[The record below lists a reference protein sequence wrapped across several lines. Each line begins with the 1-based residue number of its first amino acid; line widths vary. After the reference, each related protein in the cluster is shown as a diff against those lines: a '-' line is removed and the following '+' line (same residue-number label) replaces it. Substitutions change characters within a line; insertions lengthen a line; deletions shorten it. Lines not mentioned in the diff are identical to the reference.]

1 MSSHPSSTFPKCA
14 YLCVAVFALVA
25 MILLGAPRTTRADN
39 VQATFLNIDG
49 ASGLYSVPANW
60 STGIVPNNTG
70 SIHYDVSLPA
80 AVAILSDMDVTID
93 NLNAPQAWLRIND
106 HALTIASNSNIHQVE
121 VTSQN
126 ADSSVSLGTLA
137 QYSATSKTLG
147 PLTSFSSVEFF
158 ITGHGNHSAALQ
170 FNGADIVTNGAQ
182 ITLAGPNSRLT
193 DENGADALRNL
204 AYNPGSLILGSRS
217 FATKGDFSNDGTLRL
232 GDGSSKTNTAFIING
247 DLLNFDKATH
257 TLQNGRYELYGTTSQ
272 TLQFNDADIVTN
284 AAHIEIAGPNSRIVD
299 QFGNDALRH
308 FTRNTGSF
316 FLEGSNYTT
325 ASDFT
330 NDGTLYVQ
338 GRFVVSGIFTNLT
351 NHTLTGGTYHLYQG
365 GAIQFRDADIFTNA
379 ASVVFD
385 GGGAILD
392 PNNNNA
398 LRNLAHNAPASSLT
412 LTNMSLAVSG
422 GFLNDGNLAVMGRP
436 PGVPFTPATIFSVSA
451 DFVNTGSVAVGEP
464 AAPIRPFSAVPA
476 TFQLLA
482 TQATATNSGSI
493 SIGRGGS
500 FTLPASGTY
509 IQTGG
514 STQFQEGT
522 LTAGTVRIQGGTVTG
537 YGTINANMTFDS
549 TSQLTPIGRPTPSF
563 PFGSASHDG
572 TLTINGSLALG
583 SAVHTAIA
591 IGGATAGADSGGYD
605 NLIVHGPVTLSGS
618 LDVSFDVVK
627 TFVFG
632 GGGNLGSG
640 GIIVIGPTLQTTPEY
655 IPSPSDT
662 FTILTATSI
671 SGQFDNAPDGSRILM
686 ADGFGSFIVHYAADP
701 SSLTFPSPIT
711 QVVLSDFQSIP
722 EPATLSLLAVGVTAL
737 LSRRR
742 N

>member
-1 MSSHPSSTFPKCA
+1 MSSHPSCAFPNYA
-14 YLCVAVFALVA
+14 HGYVAVFALVA
-25 MILLGAPRTTRADN
+25 MILLGSPRTTRADN
-39 VQATFLNIDG
+39 VQATFLKIDG
-49 ASGLYSVPANW
+49 ASGSYSVPGNW
-60 STGIVPNNTG
+60 SAGVIPNNTG
-70 SIHYDVSLPA
+70 SIHYDVSLPT

-93 NLNAPQAWLRIND
+93 NLNAPSAWLRIND
-106 HALTIASNSNIHQVE
+106 HALAIAGNSNIHQIE
-121 VTSQN
+121 VNGQN
-126 ADSSVSLGTLA
+126 ADSSVSLGTIA
-137 QYSATSKTLG
+137 QYSATSKTLA
-147 PLTSFSSVEFF
+147 PMTSSAPVEFF
-158 ITGHGNHSAALQ
+158 ITSYGNHSAALQ

-182 ITLAGPNSRLT
+182 ITLAGPHSRLT

-204 AYNPGSLILGSRS
+204 ASNPGYLGLGSRS
-217 FATKGDFSNDGTLRL
+217 FATKGDLSNDGTLDL
-232 GDGSSKTNTAFIING
+232 GDGSSTTNAAFIING

-284 AAHIEIAGPNSRIVD
+284 ATTVSISGANSKIID
-299 QFGNDALRH
+299 QFGNNAFRH
-308 FTRNTGSF
+308 FARNAGSF
-316 FLEGSNYTT
+316 SLGGSNFTIP
-325 ASDFT
+325 SDFT
-330 NDGTLYVQ
+330 NDGTFTL
-338 GRFVVSGIFTNLT
+338 GSHFIVSGNLTNVT
-351 NHTLTGGTYHLYQG
+351 NHTLTGGTYYMNSG
-365 GAIQFRDADIFTNA
+365 GTLQFRDADIVTNA
-379 ASVVFD
+379 ASVTLD
-385 GGGAILD
+385 SGGAMLD
-392 PNNNNA
+392 QNNNSA
-398 LRNLAHNAPASSLT
+398 FRNLAHNASAASFV
-412 LTNMSLAVSG
+412 LTNTSLVVSG
-422 GFLNDGNLAVMGRP
+422 GFKNDGDLTVAGGLPSVL
-436 PGVPFTPATIFSVSA
+436 FTPPTLLSVSA
-451 DFVNTGSVAVGEP
+451 DFANTHSVTIGQPGHLVLLNAEP
-464 AAPIRPFSAVPA
+464 AAI
-476 TFQLLA
+476 QLLA
-482 TQATATNSGSI
+482 AQATATNSGSI
-493 SIGRGGS
+493 AIGQGGS

-522 LTAGTVRIQGGTVTG
+522 LTAGTVHIQGGTVTG

-549 TSQLTPIGRPTPSF
+549 TSQLTPMGRPTPSF
-563 PFGSASHDG
+563 PFGGASHDG
-572 TLTINGSLALG
+572 TLTINGSLVLG
-583 SAVHTAIA
+583 SSVHTAIA
-591 IGGATAGADSGGYD
+591 IGGTTAGANNGGYD

-618 LDVSFDVVK
+618 LDVSFDVVT

-632 GGGNLGSG
+632 GGGNPGSG

-686 ADGFGSFIVHYAADP
+686 ADGFGSFIVHYTADP